1 MRIVVMM
8 SGIGAIA
15 KKAALACARRATELE
30 AARRRANT
38 ARTAAKRAVAL
49 VRHGD
54 AESAGGLISAAEKEL
69 EVLAR
74 LARTNPRLLAESF
87 YREAVEEYVEA
98 KALAAFVAQGRFVLP
113 TGIIVD
119 PEEMLGGLADATG
132 ELVRRAVT
140 IAHESGALAEL
151 ELYRAAA
158 AALSHELAA
167 VSEAGKLRQK
177 HDEVE
182 RNLHRLEQ
190 LIYEI
195 KGRGEE

>member
-1 MRIVVMM
+1 MRIVVVM
-8 SGIGAIA
+8 SGIGALA
-15 KKAALACARRATELE
+15 KKAATVCARRAVQFE
-30 AARRRANT
+30 AARRRAHT

-49 VRHGD
+49 VRHAD
-54 AESAGGLISAAEKEL
+54 AERAGELIATAEREL
-69 EVLAR
+69 GALAR
-74 LARTNPRLLAESF
+74 LARTNARVLSESF

-98 KALAAFVAQGRFVLP
+98 KALAALVAHARFALP
-113 TGIIVD
+113 AEIVVD

-151 ELYRAAA
+151 ERYRSAA

-190 LIYEI
+190 LIYETR
-195 KGRGEE
+195 GREK